1 MRLMSPIPQGGP
13 LVSFM
18 PTWLLANRRRRLA
31 PALLAVGMLLGVSA
45 CAHNPDGT
53 PQHPALAG
61 PEANDPLEGMN
72 RGIFWFN
79 DQVDQAV
86 LRPVAQAYR
95 WAIPPALR
103 DAVSNVLNNVRS
115 PLTLA
120 NNLLQGDWDGAGVTV
135 ERFVINSTVGI
146 GGLVDV
152 AAANGIPYHYE
163 SLSQTFAVWGIDE
176 GPYLVLPFLGA
187 SSVRDAVGFGLEA
200 WGDPVTRV
208 SSNTNNDWANYTRV
222 GLTVLDVR
230 STYFE
235 ALDDL
240 RKNSVDYYAAIR
252 AAYRQQRDGYV
263 LNGKADPRQYPSIP
277 DYSQNPDP

>member
-1 MRLMSPIPQGGP
+1 MRLMSLTLPSGP
-13 LVSFM
+13 LVSF
-18 PTWLLANRRRRLA
+18 PWARPGRRLA
-31 PALLAVGMLLGVSA
+31 PAILAMTALLATSA
-45 CAHNPDGT
+45 CATKPDGT
-53 PQHPALAG
+53 PMHPALAG
-61 PEANDPLEGMN
+61 TEPNDPLEGMN

-79 DQVDQAV
+79 DKVDQNV

-95 WAIPPALR
+95 WALPPALR
-103 DAVSNVLNNVRS
+103 EAVSNVLNNVRS

-120 NNLLQGDWDGAGVTV
+120 NKLLQGDWHGAGVAV

-152 AAANGIPYHYE
+152 AAANGMPYEYE
-163 SLSQTFAVWGIDE
+163 SLDQTFAVWGIDE
-176 GPYLVLPFLGA
+176 GPYLVLPFLGS

-208 SSNTNNDWANYTRV
+208 AANTDNDWANYTRV
-222 GLTVLDVR
+222 GLTVVDVR

-235 ALDDL
+235 ALDDI
-240 RKNSVDYYAAIR
+240 RKNSVDYYAAMR
-252 AAYRQQRDGYV
+252 ALYRQQRDGYV
-263 LNGKADPRQYPSIP
+263 LNGKADPRQYPTIP

>member
-1 MRLMSPIPQGGP
+1 M
-13 LVSFM
+13 
-18 PTWLLANRRRRLA
+18 
-31 PALLAVGMLLGVSA
+31 ALLGTSA
-45 CAHNPDGT
+45 CAHKPDST
-53 PQHPALAG
+53 PAQPALAG

-72 RGIFWFN
+72 RGVFWFN

-120 NNLLQGDWDGAGVTV
+120 NNLLQGDFEGAGVTV

-152 AAANGIPYHYE
+152 AAANGIPYHYQ

-187 SSVRDAVGFGLEA
+187 SSVRDAAGFGLEA

-208 SSNTNNDWANYTRV
+208 ASNTNNDWANYTRV
-222 GLTVLDVR
+222 GLTVLDAR

-252 AAYRQQRDGYV
+252 AAYRQQRDGYI
-263 LNGKADPRQYPSIP
+263 LNGKADPRQYPTIP